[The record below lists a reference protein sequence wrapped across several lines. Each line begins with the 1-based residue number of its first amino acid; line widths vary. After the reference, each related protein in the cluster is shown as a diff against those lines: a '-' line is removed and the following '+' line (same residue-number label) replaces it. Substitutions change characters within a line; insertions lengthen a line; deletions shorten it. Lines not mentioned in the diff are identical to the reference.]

1 MQDSFGHIVQTI
13 QLLPVEQKEEL
24 KFLIEKY
31 LIEEKRNSIRASYND
46 SLAESKKKK
55 LKFSGKISSLKKM
68 L

>member
-24 KFLIEKY
+24 KFLLERY
-31 LIEEKRNSIRASYND
+31 LIEEKRDSILSSYKE
-46 SLAESKKKK
+46 SLAESKTKK